1 MTVLDEAKDVLNKF
15 IERSGIE
22 FDTSDGY
29 ENELEF
35 FAKYYILKTSTKPNE
50 LLKECHILSK
60 GCDDYFKR
68 EDRKNLKKSFES
80 LYKRFYSVK
89 KRNGGDNHDS
99 EQEKAEQE
107 RIERLKFLKWW
118 TEQEKKCYYCGID
131 EGTTKDLFDKE
142 VIHSKKRSF
151 NGSLQIDKKDS
162 SKGYTPENC
171 VFACVLCNNAK
182 SDMISATDFSIIAKG
197 IGE

>member
-118 TEQEKKCYYCGID
+118 TEQEKS
-131 EGTTKDLFDKE
+131 
-142 VIHSKKRSF
+142 V
-151 NGSLQIDKKDS
+151 
-162 SKGYTPENC
+162 
-171 VFACVLCNNAK
+171 
-182 SDMISATDFSIIAKG
+182 IIAELMKAQPKTYLTKK
-197 IGE
+197 